1 MPRTSQPEPICP
13 NGHFSIITLNGR
25 PFCLECG
32 RFLDIAEGLRP
43 GQSDHE
49 QREQEG
55 HGQATH
61 GTGEAREIPAG
72 RSVEVTPV
80 FSYLDANGLSRE

>member
-1 MPRTSQPEPICP
+1 MPPTRQAEPTCVH
-13 NGHFSIITLNGR
+13 GHFSTIMFNDR

-43 GQSDHE
+43 GQPDHE
-49 QREQEG
+49 LRVQEG
-55 HGQATH
+55 HSQATH

-72 RSVEVTPV
+72 RSAEVTPV
-80 FSYLDANGLSRE
+80 CSYLDANGLSKE